1 MAKINNK
8 KYVILSGSLA
18 LLLVL
23 GAYAGVYFNKSNG
36 SNNPVSTLNKS
47 VLMSSSSGMTEEE
60 LISKSDLVVKGKIIN
75 DKEKLVK
82 DIKGQ
87 NGEVNASLSYVAYK
101 FKVEEDIA
109 GNSDS
114 GKVIDIIFMDSVTES
129 FDPASINKGDDYV
142 FYLYKCT
149 GSLSG
154 YYSVVSYKVGAY
166 KSDENSDNLVN
177 VSDKS
182 VIEFNNLKA
191 KVKAVKT
198 K

>member
-8 KYVILSGSLA
+8 KYIILSGSLA
-18 LLLVL
+18 LLLAL

-182 VIEFNNLKA
+182 VRISALSKFPI
-191 KVKAVKT
+191 
-198 K
+198 